1 MPLHIT
7 MRQLQVFEAVARRLS
22 FTRAAKELH
31 LTQPAVSMQVKQLES
46 MLELPLFEVLGKKVY
61 LTEAGRTMLRHSR
74 TMMSHLVEIEHDI
87 HNLRGIDGGTL
98 NLCIAATV
106 NYFATRLLAKF
117 CAKHQTVQINL
128 DISNREQLLKRLA
141 ANEPDLVLMG
151 QPPPGLDVRARA
163 FMENPLI
170 VIANPR
176 HRLAG
181 EQKIPIEAVEN
192 ETFVMR
198 EPGCETRTVMQ
209 QVFEQ
214 HGVALNPGM
223 EMSTNEAIKQSVAAG
238 FGLAVV
244 SAHTVELELNAGHL
258 VSLDLKHF
266 PIMRKWY
273 VVHRKG
279 KRLSQTMAVFVQF
292 VIEEGRKTRH
302 PRRQK
307 DSG

>member
-7 MRQLQVFEAVARRLS
+7 MRQLQVFEAVARHLS

-46 MLELPLFEVLGKKVY
+46 MVELPLFEVLGKKIY

-74 TMMSHLVEIEHDI
+74 AMLSQLVEIEHDI
-87 HNLRGIDGGTL
+87 HSLRGIDGGNL

-117 CAKHQTVQINL
+117 CEVHKSVQINL
-128 DISNREQLLKRLA
+128 DIANREQLLKRLA

-151 QPPPGLDVRARA
+151 QPPSGLDVRARA

-170 VIANPR
+170 VIANP
-176 HRLAG
+176 HHPLAG
-181 EQKIPIEAVEN
+181 EQKIPIEAVEK

-198 EPGCETRTVMQ
+198 EPGSETRTATQ
-209 QVFEQ
+209 QMFDK
-214 HGVALNPGM
+214 HGVTLNPGLQ
-223 EMSTNEAIKQSVAAG
+223 MSTNEAIKQSVAAG

-244 SAHTVELELNAGHL
+244 SAHTVELELNAGRL
-258 VSLDLKHF
+258 VALDLNHF

-279 KRLSQTMAVFVQF
+279 KRLSQTAAVFIQF
-292 VIEEGRKTRH
+292 VIEEGRKN
-302 PRRQK
+302 RRNRAS
-307 DSG
+307 D